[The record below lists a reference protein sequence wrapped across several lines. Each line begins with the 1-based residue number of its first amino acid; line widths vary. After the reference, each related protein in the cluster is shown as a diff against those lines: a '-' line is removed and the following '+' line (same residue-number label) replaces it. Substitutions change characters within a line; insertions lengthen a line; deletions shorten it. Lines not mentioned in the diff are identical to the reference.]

1 MNLRLRWIWWSTIS
15 HLRSGLWNI
24 NTDTQR
30 TIYRYHLVGQLT
42 SRWFIILR
50 LEVDAVVEMVEE
62 DALCWWW
69 ADPESPLLAFLT
81 SHLTSSQSSRP
92 HEGHN
97 WKSFRLTFNFE
108 ADLSNSEFSE
118 GDETWGLRW
127 NQPESS
133 WGQAKRHDEISAW
146 RHFSLFHLFTL
157 DILQIFKCN

>member
-1 MNLRLRWIWWSTIS
+1 MQQDSPSVHIYMRQNAIAFLFASNFSFAKTKTSASCVDLVHCCTIF
-15 HLRSGLWNI
+15 HLRSVLWNI

-42 SRWFIILR
+42 SRWFFILR

-62 DALCWWW
+62 DALCWSW

-133 WGQAKRHDEISAW
+133 
-146 RHFSLFHLFTL
+146 
-157 DILQIFKCN
+157 